1 MYFVIVYGNSPDFA
15 TEISERYRFKS
26 VGQGKCVSFLEMVTD
41 DLNKKVKARIDDLIA
56 KPEQLKFKMDLQDGI
71 LGEP

>member
-1 MYFVIVYGNSPDFA
+1 
-15 TEISERYRFKS
+15 
-26 VGQGKCVSFLEMVTD
+26 MVAD

-71 LGEP
+71 LGEPWVYAKLWMYYDK

>member
-1 MYFVIVYGNSPDFA
+1 MG
-15 TEISERYRFKS
+15 
-26 VGQGKCVSFLEMVTD
+26 GQGKCVSFLEMVAD